1 MLRPTHNW
9 PALVILFGLLLG
21 GLKARFLFNR
31 SCRKNLARIAKLAEP
46 KFWQFF
52 KPSFFFFLALMIL
65 TGVLSSRLAQGNYL
79 LLCAVAALDLTIA
92 VALLGSSYIF
102 WQQKAFR

>member
-1 MLRPTHNW
+1 M
-9 PALVILFGLLLG
+9 FGLLLG

-79 LLCAVAALDLTIA
+79 LLCAVRFDDCGGLVGFQLYLLAAESFSVELFL
-92 VALLGSSYIF
+92 
-102 WQQKAFR
+102 K